1 MLLEDFLDLCQE
13 AFENSDRGKLKS
25 SDLFPALKRYF
36 ELIDPFE
43 FQETSEL
50 KDYLVKFVSYFSSF
64 EQLPVQR
71 QVLRINNG
79 NKMIGK
85 LRNMFLLRS
94 PGYLETSLPESLNGE
109 TNIKYA
115 KGVGEARSRALKSF
129 GINHLEDLLWWLPRD
144 YEDRRR
150 ILPLSAIQNE
160 VKATFKAKL
169 LSYSVKKPKGFT
181 IITAVVTDGFGQV
194 LLKWFNQEYIAGYLV
209 KNKEYLVTGVPKK
222 TPFGPFE
229 LNSPEIEEAT
239 ALIKREILP
248 VYSLVSGISQ
258 KMARKIVKKNMGII
272 REIEE
277 LIPKDISVK
286 RNLIN
291 RKNAAYAI
299 HYPRSFFELNE
310 ARRYLSYEELFLF
323 ELAILYNKHH
333 TKESVKGVSKIV
345 KGQLAE
351 TFIKSLPFK
360 LTGDQVK
367 AFEDI
372 RRDMSSDVPMGRLL
386 QGDVGSGKTV
396 VAELSMIDN
405 YEAGYQSALM
415 VPTSV
420 LANQHYEKLKR
431 DLEPLGIKVELLVG
445 AMKKSNQ
452 DFVKSQLEH
461 GEIDIVVGTHALIQ
475 ENVAFKN
482 LGLVVVDEQH
492 RFGVKQR
499 ETLMSKGVMADTLVM
514 TATPIPRTLAL
525 TAYGD
530 LDVSTINEMPPGR
543 TPVKTLLITRSR
555 VNELYKFVKDEI
567 EHGHQ
572 AFFIYPLVEE
582 SEVLD
587 LKAATEEAE
596 RLRTQVFTDI
606 GLELL
611 HGRMTDEQKNEI
623 MEKFRIGEAKVMVST
638 TVIEVG
644 IDIPNATVMVIEHPE
659 RFGLAQLHQL
669 RGRVGRSNL
678 KSYCFMVMNGNT
690 SEEATSRLRE
700 FTETNDGFKVSEL
713 DLRLRGPGE
722 FLGIRQHGL
731 PEFRVADIVRDGEL
745 LIEARKDA
753 AAYLSNNNNRISE
766 PGLSKEIK
774 KRFGD
779 SISLIGVG

>member
-1 MLLEDFLDLCQE
+1 MLLEDFLSLCQE
-13 AFENSDRGKLKS
+13 AFENNERGALKS
-25 SDLFPALKRYF
+25 VEVFPLLKRYF
-36 ELIDPFE
+36 ELIDPAE
-43 FQETSEL
+43 FHESEEL
-50 KDYLVKFVSYFSSF
+50 KDYLVKFISYFGSF
-64 EQLPVQR
+64 ESLSVQR
-71 QVLRINNG
+71 QLLRITNG
-79 NKMIGK
+79 IKMISK
-85 LRNMFLLRS
+85 LRKLFLLRTFEDS
-94 PGYLETSLPESLNGE
+94 DYYLPESSNGS
-109 TNIKYA
+109 TSIKYA
-115 KGVGEARSRALKSF
+115 KGVGEARAKILKSF
-129 GINHLEDLLWWLPRD
+129 GINNLEDLLWWLPRD

-150 ILPLSAIQNE
+150 ILPLSGIQNE
-160 VKATFKAKL
+160 VKVTFKARL
-169 LSYSVKKPKGFT
+169 LSYSVKKVKGFT

-194 LLKWFNQEYIAGYLV
+194 LLKWFNQEYVAGYLV
-209 KNKEYLVTGVPKK
+209 KSKEYLITGIPKK

-229 LNSPEIEEAT
+229 LNSPEIEEAST
-239 ALIKREILP
+239 SIRREILP

-258 KMARKIVKKNMGII
+258 KMARKIVKKNIGFI
-272 REIEE
+272 RDIEE
-277 LIPKDISVK
+277 LLPENIRVK
-286 RNLIN
+286 RNFIS
-291 RKNAAYAI
+291 RKNALYAM
-299 HYPRSFFELNE
+299 HYPKSFFELNE
-310 ARRYLSYEELFLF
+310 ARRYLSYEEFFLF
-323 ELAILYNKHH
+323 ELAVLHNKRC
-333 TKESVKGVSKIV
+333 TRESYKGVSRKIN
-345 KGQLAE
+345 GQLVKD
-351 TFIKSLPFK
+351 FIRSLPFN
-360 LTGDQVK
+360 LTGDQLL
-367 AFEDI
+367 AFDDI
-372 RRDMSSDVPMGRLL
+372 RKDMSLTIPMGRLL

-405 YEAGYQSALM
+405 YEAGFQAALM

-420 LANQHYEKLKR
+420 LANQHYEKLRR
-431 DLEPLGIKVELLVG
+431 DLKSLGIKVGLLVG
-445 AMKKSNQ
+445 SIKKSSQ
-452 DFVKSQLEH
+452 DNVKSQLES
-461 GEIDIVVGTHALIQ
+461 GEIDIIVGTHALIQ
-475 ENVAFKN
+475 ENVVFKN
-482 LGLVVVDEQH
+482 LGLVIVDEQH

-499 ETLMSKGVMADTLVM
+499 ETLMSKGIMADTLVM

-555 VNELYKFVKDEI
+555 ANELYNFVRGEI

-596 RLRTQVFTDI
+596 RLKTQVFPEV

-623 MEKFRIGEAKVMVST
+623 MERFRTGESQIMVST

-678 KSYCFMVMNGNT
+678 KSYCFMVMNGGV
-690 SEEATSRLRE
+690 SEDAVDRLRK
-700 FTETNDGFKVSEL
+700 FTETSNGFKVSEL
-713 DLRLRGPGE
+713 DLSLRGPGE

-731 PEFRVADIVRDGEL
+731 PEFKVADIVSDGEL

-753 AAYLSNNNNRISE
+753 VDFLSINKDLNNES
-766 PGLSKEIK
+766 GLLKEIK